1 MKTTVLFTLLFI
13 FFTNANAQLIFPQ
26 QKIPV
31 LNKESIISYLTH
43 ENRELQ
49 QPDISLQLVFYKK
62 SYASHHY
69 TFDVLYKNIPLLY
82 ANIKINI
89 DFKGNVLSVKK
100 ENVRTDNLALADIEN
115 EVNQWAGTDISKIFV
130 PAHLIK
136 ESKLKIDN
144 RQDIPEVMT
153 VISAYDKTYD
163 ITYVIN
169 RQGVITDEW
178 NNSRYLKTDTVIH
191 AKVFRPDPLTSIG
204 ASYGAPY
211 IDDNDNNLAW
221 FNPSYIQVDIPAT
234 YETGNNTFYL
244 ENKWV
249 VIEDFQNPVAAPVTS
264 MTPDFYYN
272 RSESGFE
279 DVNIIYHISSFHDYI
294 SSIGYDTLMDDIITV
309 DAHGMLGADN
319 SMFNRNG
326 GSPTLNFGTG
336 GVDDGED
343 ADVIIHEYSH
353 ALSWSANN
361 NDNFSTARS
370 GLDEGL
376 SDYFATSYSR
386 SINPFGWE
394 KMFSWDGHNE
404 YWGGRTANTP
414 NNYPGAMN
422 IYAIGEIWNAAMSGI
437 WTDLGQIVTDK
448 LMLESMHFFT
458 NSTTLPEAAAY
469 VLQSDTILFNGIHTN
484 TICTHFQNKNI
495 FDGNCKPTPVSEI
508 TNPQDVI
515 RVNNTYGLTF
525 RNESIEILFPET
537 SSGQLMLFDIQGN
550 KVWQQKFAQKEKI
563 YFSADNISRGIY
575 FLHINTE
582 KYLKTVKIS
591 K

>member
-1 MKTTVLFTLLFI
+1 MKTSVLFILLFA
-13 FFTNANAQLIFPQ
+13 FFTNANAQMIFPQ
-26 QKIPV
+26 QKIPAI
-31 LNKESIISYLTH
+31 NTESIMSYLTQ
-43 ENRELQ
+43 ENKELQ

-69 TFDVLYKNIPLLY
+69 TFDILYKNIPLLY
-82 ANIKINI
+82 AGIKINI
-89 DFKGNVLSVKK
+89 DFKGNILSVKK
-100 ENVRTDNLALADIEN
+100 ENVQTNNLAPADIEN
-115 EVNQWAGTDISKIFV
+115 EVKEWKKTDIAKIFAM
-130 PAHLIK
+130 PDPIR
-136 ESKLKIDN
+136 EFKLKIDA
-144 RQDIPEVMT
+144 RSDIPQVVA
-153 VISAYDKTYD
+153 VINTYDKTYD
-163 ITYVIN
+163 KTYIIN
-169 RQGVITDEW
+169 QQGEITDEW
-178 NNSRYLKTDTVIH
+178 NNGRYLKTDTVIH
-191 AKVFRPDPLTSIG
+191 AKVFKPDPLTSTG
-204 ASYGAPY
+204 VSYGAPY
-211 IDDNDNNLAW
+211 IDDNDNNLGW
-221 FNPSYIQVDIPAT
+221 FSPAYIQVDIPAT
-234 YETGNNTFYL
+234 FETGNNTFYL

-249 VIEDFQNPVAAPVTS
+249 VIEDFQNPVAAPAIS
-264 MTPDFYYN
+264 ITPDFYFN

-279 DVNIIYHISSFHDYI
+279 DVNIMYHISNFHDYI

-361 NDNFSTARS
+361 NDNFSTSRS

-404 YWGGRTANTP
+404 YWGGRVANTP

-422 IYAIGEIWNAAMSGI
+422 IYAIGEIWNAAMSAI

-458 NSTTLPEAAAY
+458 NSTTLPEAAVY
-469 VLQSDTILFNGIHTN
+469 LLQSDTILFNGIHAN

-495 FDGNCKPTPVSEI
+495 LDGNCKPTAVSE
-508 TNPQDVI
+508 TESTQNSVK
-515 RVNNTYGLTF
+515 VNNTYGFTY
-525 RNESIEILFPET
+525 RNESIEILFPKI
-537 SSGQLMLFDIQGN
+537 SSGELTLFDLQGN
-550 KVWQQKFAQKEKI
+550 KILQEKFVQKERV
-563 YFSADNISRGIY
+563 YFSADHISRGIY
-575 FLHINTE
+575 FLHINAE
-582 KYLKTVKIS
+582 KNLKVVKIS